1 MTEHATPRIVHVALF
16 TRNPRDLAS
25 FYRDV
30 FDMKIVHIR
39 NAVQL
44 WDGRTLLALNPW
56 RGAGEERLRIDEVGE
71 PQAKGFDHFG
81 FQIPDV
87 EAAKNHLRKNYPA
100 CEISQRPAGRTF
112 TEWRAHD
119 PEGNR
124 IDLSEVGYKPVSEG
138 ELQSLDV
145 QVPSQINRIVIGGEN
160 IASLSEFYQ
169 RAFDMKLAKQ
179 TSEKSLLTDG
189 ATELQLIGCDSAS
202 AIGFQCLGFRLFDQN
217 RMLESARRA
226 GITLSRTENRENASA
241 EFLLRDPDGN
251 RLLLFRDDA

>member
-1 MTEHATPRIVHVALF
+1 MTEQTAPRIVHVALF
-16 TRNPRDLAS
+16 TKNPRELAP

-56 RGAGEERLRIDEVGE
+56 RGVGEERLRIDEVGE

-81 FQIPDV
+81 FQIADV
-87 EAAKNHLRKNYPA
+87 EATKNHLGKNYPA

-124 IDLSEVGYKPVSEG
+124 IDLSEVGYKPVSED
-138 ELQSLDV
+138 ELQSLAV
-145 QVPSQINRIVIGGEN
+145 QAPSQINRIVIGGAN

-169 RAFDMKLAKQ
+169 RGFGMKLAQQ

-189 ATELQLIGCDSAS
+189 AIELPVDGVRFGIGHGVSMP
-202 AIGFQCLGFRLFDQN
+202 RLP
-217 RMLESARRA
+217 RRR
-226 GITLSRTENRENASA
+226 SK
-241 EFLLRDPDGN
+241 
-251 RLLLFRDDA
+251 

>member
-1 MTEHATPRIVHVALF
+1 MTEQTAPRIVHVALF
-16 TRNPRDLAS
+16 TRNPRELAP

-30 FDMKIVHIR
+30 FDMKIVHTR

-56 RGAGEERLRIDEVGE
+56 RGVGEERLRIDEVGE

-87 EAAKNHLRKNYPA
+87 EATKSHLVKNYPA

-124 IDLSEVGYKPVSEG
+124 IDLSEVGYKPVSED
-138 ELQSLDV
+138 ELQSLAV
-145 QVPSQINRIVIGGEN
+145 QAPSQINRIVIGAAH

-169 RAFDMKLAKQ
+169 RGFGMKLARQ
-179 TSEKSLLTDG
+179 TSARTLLTDG
-189 ATELQLIGCDSAS
+189 AIELQLSGADSAS
-202 AIGFQCLGFRLFDQN
+202 GTGFQCLGFRLVDKN
-217 RMLESARRA
+217 RMLELASHA
-226 GITLSRTENRENASA
+226 GVTVSRTESSENASP

-251 RLLLFRDDA
+251 RLMLFGNEA